1 LIYAIRVVILLGMY
15 VRLVKVPSSN
25 GRVNE
30 YVRVVEAYREGGK
43 VKQRVVADLG
53 RKDLLLEVLPGLRR
67 LLLGEEP
74 AGPGEEDI
82 LDAST
87 WGPVLVVRA
96 LFEELGLWAIF
107 DRLLGRARG
116 NVSSTDRAFVLLAN
130 RLIRPKS
137 EHGLAGW
144 LETDYVC
151 TRDGRRFV
159 PNWFQQN
166 RVRVHHRQLDAWYRT
181 LDRLVAAKSEI
192 EVALY
197 HRLRDLFHLRP
208 EFVLYDLTSV
218 YFEGAADPDIAK
230 HGYSR
235 DGKPQNVQVLVGV
248 VMVAGWPI
256 AHHVFAGN
264 RKDASTVEEVLAD
277 LKTRFGFQR
286 VVFVGDRGMV
296 SDEVLTQIK
305 EDQQGFLVGIKR
317 RRNPQLNGWLE
328 ALDESKWQTC
338 EVGITARERKSPPET
353 KVQEV
358 ESGEENLRVFV
369 IDSEDRRQ
377 YEQAQRERSM
387 NKTRE
392 ALERLQAR
400 VAAGRLVR
408 PEKIG
413 AAAARVLSRHKG
425 SRYYDWRLRDG
436 AFEFLE
442 HPTHLDRERRLEG
455 RYVIATS
462 EPNVTALDAVAK
474 YKELMEVERGF
485 RHLKDVIALRPIHH
499 RTANRIEAHIFVA
512 TLALLLER
520 LLERRLKEA
529 NVDLSAASALEA
541 ASTIRLVQFHVPD
554 GPPRQGTSRGSP
566 RAAQVLS
573 ALKITDR
580 SPPPPPEGQE
590 TVM

>member
-1 LIYAIRVVILLGMY
+1 MY
-15 VRLVKVPSSN
+15 VRLVKVPSSS

-30 YVRVVEAYREGGK
+30 YVRIVEAYREDGK

-74 AGPGEEDI
+74 ARPGEDDI

-96 LFEELGLWAIF
+96 LFDELGLWAIF

-144 LETDYVC
+144 LETDTVC

-159 PNWFQQN
+159 PSWFQRN

-218 YFEGAADPDIAK
+218 YFEGAADPEIAK

-296 SDEVLTQIK
+296 SDEVLTHIQDDK
-305 EDQQGFLVGIKR
+305 QGFLVGIKR

-328 ALDESKWQTC
+328 ALDETKWQAC

-358 ESGEENLRVFV
+358 ASGEAGLRVFV

-387 NKTRE
+387 TKTRE

-400 VAAGRLVR
+400 IAAGRLVR

-413 AAAARVLSRHKG
+413 AAAARVLARHKG
-425 SRYYDWRLRDG
+425 SRYYDWRLQNG
-436 AFEFLE
+436 AFEFFE

-462 EPNVTALDAVAK
+462 EPSITALDAVAQ

-520 LLERRLKEA
+520 LLERRLKDA

-541 ASTIRLVQFHVPD
+541 VSTIRLVTFQIPD

-566 RAAQVLS
+566 RAGQVLK
-573 ALKITDR
+573 ALHITDR
-580 SPPPPPEGQE
+580 NPPTPSEGQD
-590 TVM
+590 TVL

>member
-1 LIYAIRVVILLGMY
+1 MY
-15 VRLVKVPSSN
+15 VRTVKVPSSN
-25 GRVNE
+25 GSVNE
-30 YVRVVEAYREGGK
+30 YVRVVESYREAGK
-43 VKQRVVADLG
+43 VKQRTVADLG

-67 LLLGEEP
+67 VLLGEDP

-87 WGPVLVVRA
+87 WGPVLLVRT
-96 LFEELGLWAIF
+96 LFDELGLWAIL
-107 DRLLGRARG
+107 DRRLGRARG
-116 NVSSTDRAFVLLAN
+116 DVSYTDRAFVLLAN

-159 PNWFQQN
+159 PQWHQRN
-166 RVRVHHRQLDAWYRT
+166 RVRVHHRQLEAWYRT

-192 EVALY
+192 EVDLF

-208 EFVLYDLTSV
+208 EFVLYDLTST
-218 YFEGAADPDIAK
+218 YFEGAGDAEICR

-235 DGKPQNVQVLVGV
+235 DGKSRNVQVLVGV

-264 RKDASTVEEVLAD
+264 RQDAGTVDEVLGD
-277 LKTRFGFQR
+277 LKTRFGFER
-286 VVFVGDRGMV
+286 VVFVGDRGMI
-296 SDEVLTQIK
+296 SEETKSQIQ
-305 EDQQGFLVGIKR
+305 EREQGFLMGIKR
-317 RRNPQLNGWLE
+317 RRNRELDGWLE
-328 ALDESKWQTC
+328 SLDETKWEAC
-338 EVGITARERKSPPET
+338 PVGITASEKKPPPQT
-353 KVQEV
+353 RVQEV
-358 ESGEENLRVFV
+358 ASGEEGLRVFV
-369 IDSEDRRQ
+369 IDSEERRE

-387 NKTRE
+387 QKTRE

-400 VAAGRLVR
+400 VAAGQLVR

-413 AAAARVLSRHKG
+413 AAAGRVLSRNHG

-436 AFEFLE
+436 SFEFFE
-442 HPTHLDRERRLEG
+442 HPTHLARERRLEG
-455 RYVIATS
+455 RYVIATT
-462 EPNVTALDAVAK
+462 EPDITAVDAVAQ

-499 RTANRIEAHIFVA
+499 RVEPRIKAHIFVA

-520 LLERRLKEA
+520 LLERRLEEA
-529 NVDLSAASALEA
+529 GLDFSAPFAMEA
-541 ASTIRLVQFHVPD
+541 ASTLRAVTFRVPE
-554 GPPRQGTSRGSP
+554 GPPRLGTSRGSP
-566 RAAQVLS
+566 HAGQVFC
-573 ALKITDR
+573 ALKITHR
-580 SPPPPPEGQE
+580 TPPSPPEGQE
-590 TVM
+590 TVL

>member
-1 LIYAIRVVILLGMY
+1 MY
-15 VRLVKVPSSN
+15 VRLVKVPSSS

-30 YVRVVEAYREGGK
+30 YVRVVEAYREDGK

-67 LLLGEEP
+67 VLLGE
-74 AGPGEEDI
+74 AAASPGEEEI

-96 LFEELGLWAIF
+96 LFDELGLWSIL

-116 NVSSTDRAFVLLAN
+116 DVSYTDRAFVLLAN
-130 RLIRPKS
+130 RLIRPQS

-159 PNWFQQN
+159 PNWFPRN

-181 LDRLVAAKSEI
+181 LDRLIAAKDEI

-218 YFEGAADPDIAK
+218 YFEGTADPDIAK

-264 RKDASTVEEVLAD
+264 RKDSSTVDTVLAD

-296 SDEVLTQIK
+296 SDEVLTQIQDDK
-305 EDQQGFLVGIKR
+305 QGFLVGIKR
-317 RRNPQLNGWLE
+317 RRNPQLDGWLE
-328 ALDESKWQTC
+328 ALDETQWQTC

-358 ESGEENLRVFV
+358 ESGEAGLRVFV

-387 NKTRE
+387 TKTRE

-400 VAAGRLVR
+400 VTAGRLVR

-425 SRYYDWRLRDG
+425 SRYYDWRLREG
-436 AFEFLE
+436 AFEFFE
-442 HPTHLDRERRLEG
+442 HPVHLDRERRLEG

-462 EPNVTALDAVAK
+462 EPNITALDAVAH

-499 RTANRIEAHIFVA
+499 RTASRIEAHIFVA

-520 LLERRLKEA
+520 LLERRLKEGH
-529 NVDLSAASALEA
+529 VDLSAASALEA
-541 ASTIRLVQFHVPD
+541 VSTIRLVTFHVPE
-554 GPPRQGTSRGSP
+554 GPPRQGSSRGSP

-573 ALKITDR
+573 ALQIPAR
-580 SPPPPPEGQE
+580 SPPPPPERQE
-590 TVM
+590 TVL